1 MLLDLIG
8 LARSVF
14 FYRLKAKSDK
24 NAAISQEIAS
34 IYHDNHGNYGYRR
47 VTLKLRETIKINHK
61 KVQRIMQVLGLKG
74 KCKTQK
80 YRSYRG
86 EVGRIAGNL
95 LKRDFTAAQPNEK
108 WAIFCRICLF
118 IL

>member
-47 VTLKLRETIKINHK
+47 ITLKLRETIKINHK

-80 YRSYRG
+80 YRSYHRKHTACK
-86 EVGRIAGNL
+86 RFSNC
-95 LKRDFTAAQPNEK
+95 LKEHRKCQ
-108 WAIFCRICLF
+108 
-118 IL
+118 